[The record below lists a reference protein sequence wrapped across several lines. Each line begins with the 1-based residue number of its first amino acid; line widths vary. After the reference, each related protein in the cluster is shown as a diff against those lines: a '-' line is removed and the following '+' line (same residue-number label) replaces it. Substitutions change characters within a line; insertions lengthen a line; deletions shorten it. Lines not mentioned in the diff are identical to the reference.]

1 MTEQEI
7 KQLLALAMSYDNRRP
22 GEANVAAWS
31 EAADRGRWTFD
42 AAVEAIHEHYVR
54 SPDFIMPAHITA
66 FVRSK
71 MRQPGPVSDAVAHL
85 EGARP
90 ASDET
95 RRQAMEEMFGDYADR
110 FKPPGDAA

>member
-1 MTEQEI
+1 MTQSEI
-7 KQLLALAMSYDNRRP
+7 KKLLALAMSYDNRRP
-22 GEANVAAWS
+22 GEANVAAWA

-54 SPDFIMPAHITA
+54 SADFIMPAHITT
-66 FVRSK
+66 FVRSR

-85 EGARP
+85 EGAQP
-90 ASDET
+90 ASEET
-95 RRQAMEEMFGDYADR
+95 RRKAMDAIRGFADK